1 MSHRKRDASS
11 LSLSVTS
18 LCTTKCCSLQEQ
30 QRTRF
35 EVSTI
40 TYSTTSPL
48 PTPTAMLGQIRL
60 GEACRGGIRG
70 CGPCGGRARHA
81 GGYKASWGRA
91 DLPWQTWHQDGALRA
106 RHDAGRHSTRWLS
119 DAPADEAADLPRL
132 HGRQGMGATLR
143 RGRQQHGRHGKHRHA
158 VPLPDGAHRVPRGLE
173 SRTSRPQEDLLLTRL
188 GIALDRCARPSSSPH
203 CCPCSASSE
212 AEARLRRVALVSSGA
227 AVRVEARCTALRWCT
242 ARPLS
247 PSPSA
252 TSASATR
259 TPPRARTLDYDPVA
273 PSRQVCYSHV
283 LSCP

>member
-1 MSHRKRDASS
+1 MIIAEGKNNA
-11 LSLSVTS
+11 V
-18 LCTTKCCSLQEQ
+18 
-30 QRTRF
+30 RTF
-35 EVSTI
+35 A
-40 TYSTTSPL
+40 PL
-48 PTPTAMLGQIRL
+48 
-60 GEACRGGIRG
+60 
-70 CGPCGGRARHA
+70 
-81 GGYKASWGRA
+81 
-91 DLPWQTWHQDGALRA
+91 QTWPPGRRSRRA
-106 RHDAGRHSTRWLS
+106 HHAS
-119 DAPADEAADLPRL
+119 ADEAIDLPRF
-132 HGRQGMGATLR
+132 HGRQSMGATLR
-143 RGRQQHGRHGKHRHA
+143 RSCQQHGKHRHA